1 MEENLGINIDNVN
14 DKDLDSLVNKIIE
27 ETFSPYIEQIRKT
40 GIKEQINLRVPGLDI
55 DRKLIDMAKKHLAP
69 VREIELGKRIGR
81 ATVSYRNGKI
91 IIKPSGTFAL
101 FINEITVTD
110 AQIIAAFDNVLEQIQ
125 KKYIDDLSFIKAR
138 ILYIIK
144 NLSNTGLYKPKT
156 SKEKTLYDLILLV
169 LLNYDFKREEKLP
182 EWIKV
187 ALDNLEKE
195 EITNSLLLT
204 IRDHVSMIA
213 TVISENTYIDLKRA
227 IDSRILRVT
236 LSKKTN
242 KGQISGFLNLAGI
255 NIKSKIEEFAKEYM
269 SPSFVRGAGEIIVS
283 VASSILYDIKDDDE
297 EEASNIDKRF
307 LPFDVT
313 MTLGEDP
320 KSQRAFRWYT
330 SKKIKKNYMYI
341 SKLQDFSE
349 QIILEADYED
359 VLNPKTVYNLGP
371 LSKYTVV
378 EVSKFSCV
386 VSDLEPD
393 TRYYYRVGNYDLDAI
408 SETKSFKT
416 GKNKESFTFICLAD
430 SQGMVKSNYDL
441 FNNTFRAALKNFP
454 NAEFV
459 AHLGDFVDD
468 GNNEDYWEW
477 LFEDTIWSENAVV
490 PVAGNHEARV
500 STVVYKSGAENSIIS
515 HFNVQGIPDQDTST
529 GIYYSFEY
537 GNATFIVFNTNDLD
551 REKKI
556 DTKQYKWA
564 LRVADNAKTKWKIV
578 LIHKSPY
585 SNGPHHDDDDVK
597 SMTDQII
604 DFCSEAGIDFVIAG
618 HDHVFVRTPVLF
630 NGKKSRYN
638 DKIIKK
644 NGIKYETA
652 INPIG
657 TMFVVPG
664 TSGAKNYA
672 QDMSAII
679 PSDIMEQPGCPVYSA
694 VTIENDMLYFS
705 SYKYNDAKGK
715 ATLLDSYAI
724 EKTSYETNN
733 EEDRLDKDELR
744 IKEAYNNIK
753 NLSSVVV
760 RNRTE
765 FIQALND
772 KSIGTII
779 TEGNDIKIETAFGRK
794 RCQYITRDICI
805 RGSSCIYNVTFK
817 VKNGTTL
824 IFKDLVSI
832 DNTRTQ
838 GSMFFASNCV
848 ELYDN
853 SVLVMEDCSSLR
865 TEYGTGFKGFCI
877 FMPGKN
883 TRAYLNSK
891 SEQWGSKGAI
901 YSIQSDSK
909 IVINSGKLSNKGIRN
924 AVRTNGI
931 IEINGGKIKD
941 IQALHDSKVFLNGG
955 IIGNYNDLNPKIPLN
970 IYNKAYFTGGKIK
983 HYKGIAINLADKKAR
998 MYIRPIHEGA
1008 VDICG
1013 TKPYLSKIKTDNFKD
1028 VFSVLND
1035 DMGKSRHKEYD
1046 KMYMVKDKVFDFDKL
1061 IESDRE
1067 ELNTELGDCIK
1078 AKLPKG
1084 DSYIWAEALYASDEK
1099 KAKYLKCNFG
1109 AKAIMYTDLKHIT
1122 NYKVE
1127 KIYIEEV
1134 NDIKYS
1140 KGVKNKY
1147 QLNYISYPQKALND
1161 KVYWTIDNT
1170 EIVDIDNNGL
1180 LTIKRPGKFKVTAV
1194 LESDSKVFCRI
1205 EINIIE

>member
-1 MEENLGINIDNVN
+1 MERNLIISIDN
-14 DKDLDSLVNKIIE
+14 DKDRDLDTIVNRIIE
-27 ETFSPYIEQIRKT
+27 ETFLPYVEQIKKT
-40 GIKEQINLRVPGLDI
+40 GLKEQISLRVPGLDI
-55 DRKLIDMAKKHLAP
+55 DRKLIDMVKKHLAP

-91 IIKPSGTFAL
+91 IIKLSGTFAL

-110 AQIIAAFDNVLEQIQ
+110 NQIIAAFDSVLEQIQ
-125 KKYIDDLSFIKAR
+125 KKYIDDLSFIKSR
-138 ILYIIK
+138 VSYIIR

-169 LLNYDFKREEKLP
+169 FLNYDFKREERVP

-227 IDSRILRVT
+227 IDSRIVRVT

-242 KGQISGFLNLAGI
+242 KGQISGFLDLAGI

-269 SPSFVRGAGEIIVS
+269 SSSFVKGVGEIIVS
-283 VASSILYDIKDDDE
+283 IASSILYDIKDDYG
-297 EEASNIDKRF
+297 EEANSVDKRM

-313 MTLGEDP
+313 MTLGRNP
-320 KSQRAFRWYT
+320 KTQRAFRWYT
-330 SKKIKKNYMYI
+330 SKKIKNSYMYI
-341 SKLQDFSE
+341 SKLQDFSD
-349 QIILEADYED
+349 QIILKAEYED

-393 TRYYYRVGNYDLDAI
+393 TRYYYRVGDYDLGAI
-408 SETKSFKT
+408 SEIKSFKT
-416 GKNKESFTFICLAD
+416 GKNKDSFTFICLAD

-441 FNNTFRAALKNFP
+441 FNNTFRAALKKFP
-454 NAEFV
+454 YAEFAV
-459 AHLGDFVDD
+459 HLGDFVDD

-477 LFEDTIWSENAVV
+477 LLEDNNWRENAVV

-500 STVVYKSGAENSIIS
+500 SPVVYKSGAENSIIS
-515 HFNVQGIPDQDTST
+515 HFNVQGYPDQDTST

-564 LRVADNAKTKWKIV
+564 LRMASNAKTKWKIV

-585 SNGPHHDDDDVK
+585 SNGPHHDDDDIK

-604 DFCSEAGIDFVIAG
+604 DFCSEAKIDFVIAG
-618 HDHVFVRTPVLF
+618 HDHVFVRTPILL
-630 NGKKSRYN
+630 NGRKSRYN
-638 DKIIKK
+638 DEIIKK
-644 NGIKYETA
+644 NGIKFETA
-652 INPIG
+652 INPVG

-679 PSDIMEQPGCPVYSA
+679 PSDVMEQPGCPVYSA

-705 SYKYNDAKGK
+705 SYKYNDVKGK
-715 ATLLDSYAI
+715 SILLDSYAI
-724 EKTSYETNN
+724 EKTSFETCN
-733 EEDRLDKDELR
+733 EEDILSKDEIR

-753 NLSSVVV
+753 SLSKVVV
-760 RNRTE
+760 RNRVE
-765 FIQALND
+765 FIQAIND
-772 KSIGTII
+772 KSVGTII
-779 TEGNDIKIETAFGRK
+779 TEGNDIKIETDLGRK
-794 RCQYITRDICI
+794 RCHDITRDICI

-817 VKNGTTL
+817 VKNGATL
-824 IFKDLVSI
+824 IFKDFVSI

-838 GSMFFASNCV
+838 GSLFLASNCI

-853 SVLVMEDCSSLR
+853 SALVMEDYSSLR
-865 TEYGTGFKGFCI
+865 TEYGIGFKGLCV
-877 FMPGKN
+877 FMPGAN
-883 TRAYLNSK
+883 TRAYFNSK
-891 SEQWGSKGAI
+891 SEQWGFKGAVNAI
-901 YSIQSDSK
+901 KSDSK
-909 IVINSGKLSNKGIRN
+909 IVINSGKLSNKGMRN

-931 IEINGGKIKD
+931 VEINGGKIKD
-941 IQALHDSKVFLNGG
+941 IQALHSSKVFLNGG
-955 IIGNYNDLNPKIPLN
+955 IIGDHNDLNPKIPLN
-970 IYNKAYFTGGKIK
+970 IYNKAYFTGGEIK
-983 HYKGIAINLADKKAR
+983 HYNGIAINLADKKAR
-998 MYIRPIHEGA
+998 IYIRPIHEGA

-1013 TKPYLSKIKTDNFKD
+1013 EKPYLSKVKTDNFND
-1028 VFSVLND
+1028 VFSTLND
-1035 DMGKSRHKEYD
+1035 DMGKLRYKEYD
-1046 KMYMVKDKVFDFDKL
+1046 KMCVVKDKIFSFTKL

-1084 DSYIWAEALYASDEK
+1084 DSYIWAEALYASDKK
-1099 KAKYLKCNFG
+1099 KAKYLKCSFG
-1109 AKAIMYTDLKHIT
+1109 SKAIIYSDLRHIT

-1127 KIYIEEV
+1127 KIYIEEI

-1140 KGVKNKY
+1140 KEAKSKY
-1147 QLNYISYPQKALND
+1147 QLSYISYPKKALND
-1161 KVYWTIDNT
+1161 KVYWTVDNT
-1170 EIVDIDNNGL
+1170 EIADIDNNGL

-1194 LESDSKVFCRI
+1194 LESDNKIFCRR
-1205 EINIIE
+1205 EINVIE